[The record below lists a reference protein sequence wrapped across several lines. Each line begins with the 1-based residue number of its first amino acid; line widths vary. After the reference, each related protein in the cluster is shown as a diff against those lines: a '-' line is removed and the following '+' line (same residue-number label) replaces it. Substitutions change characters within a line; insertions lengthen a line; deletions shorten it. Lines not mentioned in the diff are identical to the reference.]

1 MRHLALAAAL
11 LAASPAFA
19 AGLAS
24 RSVED
29 YDSGRSSLEGLYAGV
44 GGGGQLMIRA
54 GNSAF
59 GYDLEAR
66 IGYSFGPQLQLYLC
80 GALDSASLP
89 GGNFRAEQVAVCLQ
103 YHFLVRPA
111 VMVYGRG
118 GIGVSLSADFTGSTG
133 ITTTGA
139 GLMELGGIG
148 VEIRVGPGLFVA
160 PELFYRNESFSAQGA
175 SDTAAVVG
183 LQLALI
189 YY

>member
-24 RSVED
+24 RSADD
-29 YDSGRSSLEGLYAGV
+29 YESGRSYLEGLYAAA
-44 GGGGQLMIRA
+44 GGGGQLMIFT
-54 GNSAF
+54 GNNAF

-66 IGYSFGPQLQLYLC
+66 LGYSFGPQLQLYLC
-80 GALDSASLP
+80 GALDSSNFP
-89 GGNFRAEQVAVCLQ
+89 GLTFRSEQVALCVQ

-111 VMVYGRG
+111 VMVYGRV
-118 GIGVSLSADFTGSTG
+118 GIGVSLSSNFVPGSTA
-133 ITTTGA
+133 A

-148 VEIRVGPGLFVA
+148 VEIRVAPSVFLA
-160 PELFYRNESFSAQGA
+160 PEFFYRYENFAAQGVSDVA
-175 SDTAAVVG
+175 SVIG
-183 LQLALI
+183 FQLALV